1 MKYSIDSAG
10 QILYNGGREIKM
22 EIRHEDLVG
31 TFEQKKKLVS
41 QFTLFDDIFFS
52 VVMQDKD
59 TAEYVTR
66 LCTGIP
72 DLKLINSN
80 IQQAMR
86 NLIGKSSTLD
96 FIGEDSTGKV
106 FNIEVQNVGDKA
118 HFGPMRSRF
127 HQSIIDASLV
137 PKGEED
143 YDKLPE
149 VYVIFI
155 TPFNPLKKYGHEKVS
170 YTSKTYIDGIEW
182 NRKVHEIYLNAEV
195 KDGSELSEML
205 QYFKTADPNDDRF
218 GPLSNSVRK
227 YKYVDEEVDYMC
239 RAVEEYAEER
249 ERIAFEKAA
258 EEMARTKTDFVDSL
272 LKEGFPLKK
281 ALEMAKIDEKTYNSH
296 KIA

>member
-1 MKYSIDSAG
+1 
-10 QILYNGGREIKM
+10 M

-52 VVMQDKD
+52 VVMQDKN

-80 IQQAMR
+80 IQQALR

-155 TPFNPLKKYGHEKVS
+155 TPFNPLKKYGREKVV

-205 QYFKTADPNDDRF
+205 QYFKTADPDDDRF
-218 GPLSNSVRK
+218 GPLSKSVRK
-227 YKYVDEEVDYMC
+227 YKYVDEGVNNMC
-239 RAVEEYAEER
+239 RAVEDYAEGIAKER
-249 ERIAFEKAA
+249 ERIAIEKTTEEAAKKTA
-258 EEMARTKTDFVDSL
+258 EEIAQKSVRFVESL
-272 LKEGFPLKK
+272 LKKGFPLEE
-281 ALEMAKIDEKTYNSH
+281 ALEMAEIDEGTYNSH
-296 KIA
+296 RIA

>member
-1 MKYSIDSAG
+1 M
-10 QILYNGGREIKM
+10 N
-22 EIRHEDLVG
+22 
-31 TFEQKKKLVS
+31 VS

-80 IQQAMR
+80 IQQALR

-137 PKGEED
+137 PKGEGEKD

-155 TPFNPLKKYGHEKVS
+155 TPFNPLKEYGRKKVT
-170 YTSKTYIDGIEW
+170 YISKTYIDGIEW

-205 QYFKTADPNDDRF
+205 QYFKTADPNDTRF

-258 EEMARTKTDFVDSL
+258 VEIARNKTEVVDSL
-272 LKEGFPLKK
+272 LKEGFPLEK
-281 ALEMAKIDEKTYNSH
+281 ALKIAKIDEETYNSH
-296 KIA
+296 RTA

>member
-1 MKYSIDSAG
+1 M
-10 QILYNGGREIKM
+10 GGREIKM

-80 IQQAMR
+80 IQQALR

-137 PKGEED
+137 PKGEKD

-155 TPFNPLKKYGHEKVS
+155 TPFNPLKKYGREKVV

-182 NRKVHEIYLNAEV
+182 NRKVYEIYLNAEV
-195 KDGSELSEML
+195 KDGSALSEML
-205 QYFKTADPNDDRF
+205 QYFKTADPNDTRF

-258 EEMARTKTDFVDSL
+258 VEIARTKTEVVDSL
-272 LKEGFPLKK
+272 LKEGFPLEK
-281 ALEMAKIDEKTYNSH
+281 ALKIAKIDEETYNSPRT
-296 KIA
+296 A